1 MKSTNLQSLDL
12 GCASPSSGMLNVP
25 SCNKFYK
32 LPIKLL

>member
-12 GCASPSSGMLNVP
+12 GCASPLRGILNVP